1 LIQQEQSKIESG
13 CRFNATLF
21 VFFAENQHKRRLTM
35 SQFML
40 FIRAGEESTEDL
52 SPEQIQ
58 QAIQRYSAW
67 AKKLREQGKL
77 VAAEKLKDNTG
88 LLFSARD
95 GRIVVDGPF
104 AETKETIGGYFVYE
118 AASEAEAIAIA
129 RECPALGNGGV
140 VELREIE
147 P

>member
-1 LIQQEQSKIESG
+1 
-13 CRFNATLF
+13 
-21 VFFAENQHKRRLTM
+21 M

-40 FIRAGEESTEDL
+40 FIRAGEESSEHL

-77 VAAEKLKDNTG
+77 IAAEKLKDNEG
-88 LLFSARD
+88 WLLSAPN
-95 GRIVVDGPF
+95 GQIAVDGPF
-104 AETKETIGGYFVYE
+104 AETKETIGGYFIIEVATLDE
-118 AASEAEAIAIA
+118 ALEITKES
-129 RECPALGNGGV
+129 PALSNGGI

-147 P
+147 G